1 MKLELPFR
9 KQASVGWLA
18 VSLGEGRARF
28 AHVKP
33 GPRPA
38 VISLEEREWD
48 NADANALE
56 RVIKQVHAS
65 RHRCTT
71 LLGQPDYQIL
81 LVEAPNVKREELK
94 AAVRWRI
101 KDMIDYHVHDA
112 TIDVLDVPA
121 AAAPQRPATM
131 YVVVTKN
138 QMVQQLVDRFD
149 AAGIALAVID
159 IPDTAQ
165 RNIAALYESPGRAL
179 LTLSFDPDGGL
190 TTITSGGELYVSR
203 RLDIPYAQVNGDGD
217 AHTRAFD
224 RVLVE
229 VQRSPDHFE
238 RNFSQLAVERVLVA
252 PMAQCE
258 TLVAH
263 IAANLQVP
271 VVAMDLADV
280 MDLPPLYLA
289 ATPDRRALWF
299 RLIGAGLRVEPTVL

>member
-9 KQASVGWLA
+9 KQARVGWLA
-18 VSLGEGRARF
+18 VALGEGRARF

-48 NADANALE
+48 KGDENALE
-56 RVIKQVHAS
+56 RIMKQVHAS
-65 RHRCTT
+65 RHHCTT

-131 YVVVTKN
+131 YVVVTKS

-149 AAGIALAVID
+149 AAGIALGVID

-190 TTITSGGELYVSR
+190 ATITSGGELYVSR
-203 RLDIPYAQVNGDGD
+203 RLDIPYAQVNGDAD
-217 AHTRAFD
+217 AHARAFD

-229 VQRSPDHFE
+229 VQRSLDHFE
-238 RNFSQLAVERVLVA
+238 RNFSQLAVDRVLVA

-258 TLVAH
+258 ALVAH
-263 IAANLQVP
+263 IAANLQLP
-271 VVAMDLADV
+271 VAAMDLGDV

-289 ATPDRRALWF
+289 ATPDRRAGWF
-299 RLIGAGLRVEPTVL
+299 RLIGAGLRVEPTAL